1 MDPQSLRLVENNTP
15 HSGSSYPLDV
25 EICTEFAKSANNQDS
40 VYPMNTSSISD
51 FMSKSSD
58 FTSTMYRSSITHN
71 NAITSLTSTSTRN

>member
-15 HSGSSYPLDV
+15 NFGSSYPLDV

-51 FMSKSSD
+51 FMSMSSD
-58 FTSTMYRSSITHN
+58 FASTMYRSSIIDN
-71 NAITSLTSTSTRN
+71 NAIMSLTDSSTGN